1 MVHARY
7 RPFEWMQVHFA
18 YTQTLNYPDYSTLTP
33 RYLISQ
39 STIDYNNHAIK
50 PAVSENLDLVVS
62 VLNNEIG
69 LLSVSGFKKKIKD
82 LVFFT
87 HTFETNLSKYPDLP
101 QGTSSLYTFNTYIN
115 NPRVIDLYG
124 IETEWQTHFWY
135 LPKPFD
141 GLVLNV
147 NYTHIFSEASYPKT
161 NVYTEY
167 DDEGNFNTTKV
178 DTFYT
183 TRMLNQP
190 NDVANVALGYDLGGF
205 SLQGSRCCTRTT
217 SSSGLISGCS
227 NGSSPTSMS
236 GGTSRSSRTCPGSV
250 CRYTSTSTISRAKTM
265 SISTRRTSIRHPS
278 SAMGCRQISGL
289 SFTTSQHSQ
298 QKEVHRDCIRCNRST

>member
-39 STIDYNNHAIK
+39 STIDYNNHTIK
-50 PAVSENLDLVVS
+50 PAVSENIDLVVS
-62 VLNNEIG
+62 FLNNEIG
-69 LLSVSGFKKKIKD
+69 LLSACGFKKKIND
-82 LVFFT
+82 LVFFA
-87 HTFETNLSKYPDLP
+87 HTYETDLSKYPDLP

-124 IETEWQTHFWY
+124 IEAEWQTHFWY

-161 NVYTEY
+161 NVYTDY
-167 DDEGNFNTTKV
+167 DDEGNMIQTKV

-205 SLQGSRCCTRTT
+205 SLRLSMLYQDNIFKRPDFWQQQRV
-217 SSSGLISGCS
+217 ISDKYVRWDLSLKQNLPWFGMQVYFNVS
-227 NGSSPTSMS
+227 NITGEDD
-236 GGTSRSSRTCPGSV
+236 V
-250 CRYTSTSTISRAKTM
+250 DLNAKNRYA
-265 SISTRRTSIRHPS
+265 
-278 SAMGCRQISGL
+278 AA
-289 SFTTSQHSQ
+289 Q
-298 QKEVHRDCIRCNRST
+298 QRYGMAVDFGFVIHY

>member
-1 MVHARY
+1 
-7 RPFEWMQVHFA
+7 MQIHFA

-62 VLNNEIG
+62 VVNNEIG
-69 LLSVSGFKKKIKD
+69 LLSLCGFKKNIKD

-101 QGTSSLYTFNTYIN
+101 QGGSALYTLNTYIN
-115 NPRVIDLYG
+115 NPRAIDLYG

-161 NVYTEY
+161 NVYTTY
-167 DDEGNFNTTKV
+167 DDEGNMIQTKV

-205 SLQGSRCCTRTT
+205 SARISMLYQDNIFKRPDFWLQQRVFSDKFVRWDLSVKQNLPWFGMQVYFN
-217 SSSGLISGCS
+217 ISNITGEDDVDV
-227 NGSSPTSMS
+227 NAKNLYPANQQRYGMS
-236 GGTSRSSRTCPGSV
+236 ADLGV
-250 CRYTSTSTISRAKTM
+250 VLHY
-265 SISTRRTSIRHPS
+265 
-278 SAMGCRQISGL
+278 
-289 SFTTSQHSQ
+289 
-298 QKEVHRDCIRCNRST
+298 